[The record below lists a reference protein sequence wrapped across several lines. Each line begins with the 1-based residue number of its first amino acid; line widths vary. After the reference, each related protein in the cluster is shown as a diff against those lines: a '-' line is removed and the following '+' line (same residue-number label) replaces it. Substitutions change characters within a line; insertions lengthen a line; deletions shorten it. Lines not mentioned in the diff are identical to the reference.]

1 VSRDSAFAQISV
13 LACVR
18 VRDRLKLIC
27 AATVAGVCLSML
39 SALVS
44 AQAQGTDQRTQE
56 QEQAQTKAKLQHV
69 RAEIERESL
78 ARNAVQAE
86 HVTANAALREI
97 ELAVGAAARTVAHTD
112 TELAQRERALLDL
125 EAEREALESRL
136 AGQRLKLAS
145 LLRSAYQL
153 GRNQHLRSWLAR
165 DQLHDSAR
173 LVAYNRYLQ
182 THRMNRMRGLLD
194 ELGAL
199 IAVTQDIQSAKTQL
213 TARRVSG
220 QAEIDLLTTHRAE
233 RQQLIN
239 KLSAQLAD
247 HRQRLRAYARDEK
260 SLLDLLERLQDVLT
274 DIPRQIS
281 DALPLVQLRGRL
293 PWPLQGRIVTAFG
306 TTLGPGRTAD
316 GIVIAAATGTEVMAI
331 AHGRVAYADW
341 LRGFGLLII
350 VDHGDGY
357 MSLYANNE
365 ALLRDEGD
373 WVQAGTALA
382 RAGSSGGAEQSGLY
396 FELRK
401 NSQPLNP
408 NLWLRKP

>member
-1 VSRDSAFAQISV
+1 MSRDSLLVHVSM
-13 LACVR
+13 LGR
-18 VRDRLKLIC
+18 VPIRSRLMQVC
-27 AATVAGVCLSML
+27 AAAVTCLCLSIVP
-39 SALVS
+39 ALLN
-44 AQAQGTDQRTQE
+44 AQAPSTDARTL
-56 QEQAQTKAKLQHV
+56 EQAQTKSKLQHV
-69 RAEIERESL
+69 RAEIERESR
-78 ARNAVQAE
+78 ARNAVRAE

-97 ELAVGAAARTVAHTD
+97 ELAVGAAARTVAQTD

-125 EAEREALESRL
+125 EAEREALELRL
-136 AGQRLKLAS
+136 AGQRLKLAT

-194 ELGAL
+194 ELSAL
-199 IAVTQDIQSAKTQL
+199 IAVTQDIQSAKTEL
-213 TARRVSG
+213 TARRESG

-233 RQQLIN
+233 RELLIN
-239 KLSAQLAD
+239 KLAAQLAD

-260 SLLDLLERLQDVLT
+260 SLLDLLERLQDVLA

-281 DALPLVQLRGRL
+281 DALPLAQLRGRL
-293 PWPLQGRIVTAFG
+293 PWPLEGRVVTAFG

-316 GIVIAAATGTEVMAI
+316 GIVIAAATGTEVLAI

-408 NLWLRKP
+408 SLWLRKP

>member
-1 VSRDSAFAQISV
+1 
-13 LACVR
+13 
-18 VRDRLKLIC
+18 
-27 AATVAGVCLSML
+27 
-39 SALVS
+39 
-44 AQAQGTDQRTQE
+44 
-56 QEQAQTKAKLQHV
+56 
-69 RAEIERESL
+69 
-78 ARNAVQAE
+78 
-86 HVTANAALREI
+86 
-97 ELAVGAAARTVAHTD
+97 
-112 TELAQRERALLDL
+112 
-125 EAEREALESRL
+125 
-136 AGQRLKLAS
+136 
-145 LLRSAYQL
+145 
-153 GRNQHLRSWLAR
+153 
-165 DQLHDSAR
+165 
-173 LVAYNRYLQ
+173 
-182 THRMNRMRGLLD
+182 MRGLLD
-194 ELGAL
+194 ELSAL
-199 IAVTQDIQSAKTQL
+199 IAVTQDIQSAKTEL
-213 TARRVSG
+213 TARRESG

-233 RQQLIN
+233 RELLIN
-239 KLSAQLAD
+239 KLAAQLAD

-260 SLLDLLERLQDVLT
+260 SLLDLLERLQDVLA

-281 DALPLVQLRGRL
+281 DALPLAQLRGRL
-293 PWPLQGRIVTAFG
+293 PWPLEGRVVTAFG

-316 GIVIAAATGTEVMAI
+316 GIVIAAATGTEVLAI

-408 NLWLRKP
+408 SLWLRKP

>member
-1 VSRDSAFAQISV
+1 MSRDSLLVHVSM
-13 LACVR
+13 LGR
-18 VRDRLKLIC
+18 VPIRSRLMRVC
-27 AATVAGVCLSML
+27 AAAVTCLCLSIVPT
-39 SALVS
+39 LVN
-44 AQAQGTDQRTQE
+44 AQAPSTDARTL
-56 QEQAQTKAKLQHV
+56 EQAQTKSKLQHV
-69 RAEIERESL
+69 RAEIERESR

-97 ELAVGAAARTVAHTD
+97 ELAVGAAARTVAQTD

-125 EAEREALESRL
+125 EAEREALELRL
-136 AGQRLKLAS
+136 AGQRLKLAT

-194 ELGAL
+194 ELSAL
-199 IAVTQDIQSAKTQL
+199 IAVTQDIQSARAEL
-213 TARRVSG
+213 TARRESG

-233 RQQLIN
+233 RELLIN
-239 KLSAQLAD
+239 KLTAQLAD

-260 SLLDLLERLQDVLT
+260 SLLDLLERLQDVLA

-281 DALPLVQLRGRL
+281 DALPLAQLRGRL
-293 PWPLQGRIVTAFG
+293 PWPLEGRVVTAFG

-316 GIVIAAATGTEVMAI
+316 GIVIAAATGTEVLAI

-408 NLWLRKP
+408 SLWLRKP

>member
-1 VSRDSAFAQISV
+1 MSRDSLFVHVSM
-13 LACVR
+13 
-18 VRDRLKLIC
+18 RDRVPIRNRFMPVC
-27 AATVAGVCLSML
+27 AATVACLCLSIL
-39 SALVS
+39 PELAN
-44 AQAQGTDQRTQE
+44 
-56 QEQAQTKAKLQHV
+56 AQTPSTDARALEQTQTKSKLQHV

-97 ELAVGAAARTVAHTD
+97 ELAVGAAARTVAQTD
-112 TELAQRERALLDL
+112 SELEQRERALLDL
-125 EAEREALESRL
+125 EAEREALELRL
-136 AGQRLKLAS
+136 AGQRLKLAT

-165 DQLHDSAR
+165 DHLHDSAR
-173 LVAYNRYLQ
+173 LVTYNRYLQ

-194 ELGAL
+194 ELSAL
-199 IAVTQDIQSAKTQL
+199 IAVTQDIQSARTEL
-213 TARRVSG
+213 TARRESG

-233 RQQLIN
+233 RELLIN
-239 KLSAQLAD
+239 KLTAQLAD

-260 SLLDLLERLQDVLT
+260 ALLDLLERLQDVLA

-281 DALPLVQLRGRL
+281 DALPLLQLRGRL

-316 GIVIAAATGTEVMAI
+316 GIVIAAATGTEVMAV